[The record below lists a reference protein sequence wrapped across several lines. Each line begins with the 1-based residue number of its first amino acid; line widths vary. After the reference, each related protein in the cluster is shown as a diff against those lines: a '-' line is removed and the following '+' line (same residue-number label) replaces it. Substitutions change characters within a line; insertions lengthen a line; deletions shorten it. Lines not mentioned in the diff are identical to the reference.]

1 MFEYL
6 YQWMENVAFYLV
18 ILTVAI
24 QLIPN
29 NSYKKYIRFFM
40 GLILIMMLSGPILK
54 IFDVEESFHE
64 FYESAEYEQKLK
76 EIENATKYL
85 EDISLEDE

>member
-6 YQWMENVAFYLV
+6 YEWIENIAFYLV

-29 NSYKKYIRFFM
+29 NSYKKYIRFFT
-40 GLILIMMLSGPILK
+40 GLILVIMLSSPILK
-54 IFDVEESFHE
+54 IFGMEEVFRD
-64 FYESAEYEQKLK
+64 FYESAEYEQKMK

-85 EDISLEDE
+85 EDISLEN